1 MNVKELWHLAMSVQ
15 ADADAAA
22 EYAAQ
27 NPNNTHA
34 AKVAALTLQH
44 AQAAHATARAA
55 QEAA

>member
-34 AKVAALTLQH
+34 AKVAA
-44 AQAAHATARAA
+44 AAKLGAKVAEATARAA